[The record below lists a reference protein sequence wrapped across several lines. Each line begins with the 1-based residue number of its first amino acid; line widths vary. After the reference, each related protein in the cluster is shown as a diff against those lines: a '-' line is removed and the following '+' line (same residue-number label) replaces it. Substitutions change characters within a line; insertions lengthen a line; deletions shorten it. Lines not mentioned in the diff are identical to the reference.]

1 MFKRLNQNALR
12 TIVGVAGM
20 LICTAACL
28 FAATAGAHPVEAAT
42 RTQAVSIADLDLSTS
57 QGLLVLDRRLKRAAN
72 EVCASPGIYSAFERT
87 TRSRCIREAMEAALP
102 HVVRALNRAAA
113 G

>member
-1 MFKRLNQNALR
+1 MSKLLNQNALR

-20 LICTAACL
+20 LVCTAACF
-28 FAATAGAHPVEAAT
+28 FAATAGAHPVDTST
-42 RTQAVSIADLDLSTS
+42 RSQVVRIADLDLSTS
-57 QGLLVLDRRLKRAAN
+57 QGRLVLDRRLKRAAN
-72 EVCASPGIYSAFERT
+72 EVCASSGVYTTFQDA

-102 HVVRALNRAAA
+102 DVVRALNQAAA